1 MTTLTINLDTLT
13 APAARRISNFILLTA
28 GAVCDATP
36 AEIDTSVNVDARAV
50 ESRPRPPKAPEGG
63 INGDERRTL
72 VDEPE
77 TTADGYS
84 VDGAASVIQI
94 HDGVPAFD
102 SLAAQLGTPDGA
114 RAFAAEACHVDATP
128 DRDMRGV
135 PFDAAMCARAAA
147 PFYGSGPNEGQW
159 KKKVGV
165 DKSKYDA
172 WYAAELAKLPAQADA
187 EPAAFNMGAM
197 FQPTPTPAAAPTVT
211 TAGEFMRW
219 VSESTVAGALTQA
232 QVDAAWSA
240 LGLGYADIMP
250 PTPPEQIAEN
260 VQALMGEL
268 Q

>member
-1 MTTLTINLDTLT
+1 MTTLTINLDTLS
-13 APAARRISNFILLTA
+13 AESARRISSFILKTA
-28 GAVCDATP
+28 GVEYVDAAP
-36 AEIDTSVNVDARAV
+36 LGSPSNVDVATIAAYEADDEARAV
-50 ESRPRPPKAPEGG
+50 EARPRPPKVPEGVAFAG
-63 INGDERRTL
+63 GGGLDGNERRTM
-72 VDEPE
+72 VE
-77 TTADGYS
+77 T
-84 VDGAASVIQI
+84 
-94 HDGVPAFD
+94 P
-102 SLAAQLGTPDGA
+102 PDD
-114 RAFAAEACHVDATP
+114 VTP

-172 WYAAELAKLPAQADA
+172 WYAAELAKLPTQADA

-197 FQPTPTPAAAPTVT
+197 FQPTPTPAAAPSVT

-219 VSESTVAGALTQA
+219 VSESTVAGTLTQA